1 MKVSFPYTGTILLG
15 SKSPRRSQLMK
26 EAGFTIEVKT
36 LDVDEQYPEDTPI
49 PEIAAFIAKK
59 KADEYLSLLDHKQIG
74 LTADT
79 VVALEDQILEKPID
93 FDEAFEML
101 SQLSNMSH
109 TVYTGVC
116 IFNSKKTDVFT
127 GASEVYFKPFSNR
140 EIEYYLLNYAPFDKA
155 GSYGIQEWIGLT
167 KIEKIVGSYSNI
179 MGLPMELVYD
189 HLYSFDQKV

>member
-1 MKVSFPYTGTILLG
+1 MKMRFPYSGTILLG

-36 LDVDEQYPEDTPI
+36 IDVDEQYPESTPI
-49 PEIAAFIAKK
+49 PEIASFIAVK
-59 KADEYLSLLDHKQIG
+59 KAKEYMELLGNKQIG

-79 VVALEDQILEKPID
+79 VVAMDSHILEKPGD

-101 SQLSNMSH
+101 SSLSGRSH

-116 IFNSKKTDVFT
+116 LFNKKTMDVFT
-127 GASEVYFKPFSNR
+127 GASEVHFKRLSNR
-140 EIEYYLLNYAPFDKA
+140 EIEYYLLNYAPYDKA

-167 KIEKIVGSYSNI
+167 KIDKIVGSYSNI

-189 HLYSFDQKV
+189 HLYSFDQK